1 MPSYRNTSSKRHLRS
16 GSDHRAAERAIDS
29 VLQPGA
35 DAGLPDVFG
44 DPTRLAAHEIRSH
57 LGLLTGYL
65 SMLQEG
71 ALGQL
76 PDAAAPALEEM
87 SKKTQAISRLVD
99 DMLEDAR
106 FQDGRLHLSVRFVD
120 LREVVEAA
128 AGELRANLSAKHSL
142 AVHLPDAPIV
152 AEVDPGRVR
161 TILRNLL
168 DNSAKYSPDG
178 GLIECRLEPGDGVA
192 VLSVADR
199 GIGIS
204 AADADV
210 VFRRFGRA
218 QGSEA
223 SAIPGVGL
231 GLYICRALARLHGGD
246 VRVKPRS
253 GQGSEFLVT
262 LPLRQQAV
270 EDPAAHEPHSQTS
283 QASRAAN

>member
-1 MPSYRNTSSKRHLRS
+1 MPSYRNTSSKRHSRA
-16 GSDHRAAERAIDS
+16 GTNHRAVERAIDS

-35 DAGLPDVFG
+35 EAGPPDIFG

-76 PDAAAPALEEM
+76 PDALAPVLEEM
-87 SKKTQAISRLVD
+87 TSKTRAISRLVE

-128 AGELRANLSAKHSL
+128 TAEMRATLSAKHSL
-142 AVHLPDAPIV
+142 TVHLPERPLV

-178 GLIECRLEPGDGVA
+178 GPIECRLEPGDGVA

-204 AADADV
+204 AADADL

-218 QGSEA
+218 HSSEA
-223 SAIPGVGL
+223 SISGVGL
-231 GLYICRALARLHGGD
+231 GLYICRTLARLHGGD

-253 GQGSEFLVT
+253 GPGSEFLVT
-262 LPLRQQAV
+262 LPLKQQAV
-270 EDPAAHEPHSQTS
+270 ADTAAHEPHSQSS